1 MAVGIQNGLHQ
12 SSVTTGLFSR
22 SSVKDYVI
30 VLSGFGIVIALH
42 YLFLGN
48 ASFGFGPGGP
58 PGGGLPP
65 QLPGGN
71 PQLQP
76 PGTFGSYW
84 PIWEMLAI
92 PTIGEATLALS
103 VLLVISL
110 AVAAVYRHTHGSMS
124 FPMVALV
131 GVIAIVLTNL
141 IHGWYTGFVTP
152 IGGALELLVD
162 LPKVISPIDF
172 ISRYA
177 SLQPTLSVHAST
189 QPPGAVLTI
198 YFLSLLFGSADMIA
212 LGLAVIAG
220 LGSAFFIRGIFTKL
234 FDSETA
240 KYAVLL
246 YLLLPAVQ
254 VYYLANIYAIVAT
267 IAFGT
272 LYFYLH
278 TNRAISYVGTTTCLF
293 LGTFISFLFVSIPL
307 MLLLYELLRFFHQG
321 SISGMKESVLHFGV
335 SLQKLIVIGVGLVLV
350 YGLLWSVLGFNYIS
364 AFLYASSLENP
375 NGFMLFSNP
384 AQYIST
390 RLENVM
396 DILVFFGPV
405 LVALSYRG
413 FQYLRAD
420 ADETGGGFRKRL
432 LVIAALVA
440 LGLLFLTG
448 APKKGETAR
457 ICMFILPFLIIPA
470 IEKIRRDDF
479 SERDKLLLLL
489 IVFTQA
495 VVIQLVGFYVS

>member
-1 MAVGIQNGLHQ
+1 M
-12 SSVTTGLFSR
+12 
-22 SSVKDYVI
+22 
-30 VLSGFGIVIALH
+30 
-42 YLFLGN
+42 
-48 ASFGFGPGGP
+48 
-58 PGGGLPP
+58 
-65 QLPGGN
+65 
-71 PQLQP
+71 
-76 PGTFGSYW
+76 
-84 PIWEMLAI
+84 
-92 PTIGEATLALS
+92 
-103 VLLVISL
+103 
-110 AVAAVYRHTHGSMS
+110 
-124 FPMVALV
+124 
-131 GVIAIVLTNL
+131 
-141 IHGWYTGFVTP
+141 
-152 IGGALELLVD
+152 
-162 LPKVISPIDF
+162 
-172 ISRYA
+172 
-177 SLQPTLSVHAST
+177 
-189 QPPGAVLTI
+189 
-198 YFLSLLFGSADMIA
+198 
-212 LGLAVIAG
+212 
-220 LGSAFFIRGIFTKL
+220 
-234 FDSETA
+234 
-240 KYAVLL
+240 
-246 YLLLPAVQ
+246 
-254 VYYLANIYAIVAT
+254 
-267 IAFGT
+267 
-272 LYFYLH
+272 
-278 TNRAISYVGTTTCLF
+278 F

-479 SERDKLLLLL
+479 S
-489 IVFTQA
+489 
-495 VVIQLVGFYVS
+495 